1 MSQSAQYSYVAQ
13 CTVQLYCTVQIT
25 VMLISKVMMHSA
37 KYCYAAW
44 YSYTAKCTVQLC
56 CLVPSTVFLC
66 NIHFTKLICCAQH
79 KTAILRSAQCS
90 VHCSEQYCYFVHAV
104 HRVVNLHCA
113 VLLYSV
119 HCTKQYC
126 YYVHAVHGVIKQ
138 HCTQYTIFNLFQT
151 LTCNLTLFLRC
162 PKLN

>member
-1 MSQSAQYSYVAQ
+1 M
-13 CTVQLYCTVQIT
+13 LTVQIT

-56 CLVPSTVFLC
+56 CLVPSTLFLC